1 MSKYLSGK
9 TERETLTIRVAGYQ
23 ELITWIEES
32 AKADNRKISDWVRL
46 QLLKIMQKENSF
58 PNNL

>member
-1 MSKYLSGK
+1 MKK
-9 TERETLTIRVAGYQ
+9 RITLTIRVAGYQ

-46 QLLKIMQKENSF
+46 QLLKIMQKENS

>member
-1 MSKYLSGK
+1 MKK
-9 TERETLTIRVAGYQ
+9 RITLTIRVAGYQ

-46 QLLKIMQKENSF
+46 QLLKIMQKENSQEN
-58 PNNL
+58 PLPK